1 MTARLRTG
9 SEAINDAYLWGLL
22 EHSASLI
29 SRARE
34 LELAQCRITMEQMS
48 ILYAL
53 LSCGGS
59 ATIDEIAAI
68 TIRQH
73 NSVST
78 IVNRMAKADLVKKE
92 KRPEHKKYLVQITE
106 KARSI
111 VDTAPT
117 KSIETIFHNL
127 SLKEKQEL
135 ATCVGK
141 LVNTGHD
148 VLGYN
153 FNLPFLSK
161 SMITKDDLMS
171 IDKLKNIKH
180 GPNIVELRP
189 WRSRHQTITAPMITA
204 LGAKD
209 IPESSLGIGF
219 AYVTKPETLIEETHQ
234 HPFDQWIF
242 FIGGDGKNFL
252 DFDADIEMFLD
263 GETKRVNY
271 PCYFF
276 VPKGMNHCPL
286 VIKRVGKP
294 VIFIDAR
301 STEEASVRS
310 SPARE

>member
-1 MTARLRTG
+1 MVGRRKMRSHDT
-9 SEAINDAYLWGLL
+9 INDAYLWGLL

-34 LELAQCRITMEQMS
+34 LELAQCSITMEQMS

-53 LSCGGS
+53 LNCGGS

-68 TIRQH
+68 IVRQH

-78 IVNRMAKADLVKKE
+78 IVNRMAQADLVKKV
-92 KRPEHKKYLVQITE
+92 KRPQQKKYMVQITE
-106 KARSI
+106 KARGI
-111 VDTAPT
+111 VDTTPRD
-117 KSIETIFHNL
+117 SIEMIFSNL
-127 SLKEKQEL
+127 SLKEKEEL
-135 ATCVGK
+135 ATCAEK
-141 LVNTGHD
+141 LINKGHD

-161 SMITKDDLMS
+161 SMIMKDDLMS

-180 GPNIVELRP
+180 GPNIIELKP
-189 WRSRHQTITAPMITA
+189 WRSRHDTITAPMITA

-209 IPESSLGIGF
+209 IPESNLGIGF

-242 FIGGDGKNFL
+242 FIGGDGNNFL

-263 GETKRVNY
+263 GETRKVNY

-294 VIFIDAR
+294 LIFIDAR
-301 STEEASVRS
+301 ITEGSSV
-310 SPARE
+310 